1 MIRAHAL
8 TGDRAVPKSKSKRST
23 YIPPKPP
30 KPKPSPRWVPILG
43 LALIGLGC
51 LLLILIYLV
60 PVFPGG
66 NVNLVIGFVMMASGL
81 VTLSR
86 WR

>member
-1 MIRAHAL
+1 
-8 TGDRAVPKSKSKRST
+8 VPKSKSKRSN

-30 KPKPSPRWVPILG
+30 KPKPSPRWVPVTG
-43 LALIGLGC
+43 LTLIGLGC

-60 PVFPGG
+60 PGFPGG
-66 NVNLVIGFVMMASGL
+66 NLGLIVGFIAMAAGL
-81 VTLSR
+81 VLLSR

>member
-1 MIRAHAL
+1 M
-8 TGDRAVPKSKSKRST
+8 PKSRSKRST

-30 KPKPSPRWVPILG
+30 RPKPSPRWVPALG
-43 LALIGLGC
+43 LGLIGVGTLI
-51 LLLILIYLV
+51 LILIYLI
-60 PVFPGG
+60 PGIPGG
-66 NVNLVIGFVMMASGL
+66 NINLIIGFVMMAAGL

>member
-1 MIRAHAL
+1 MIAASQSPWR
-8 TGDRAVPKSKSKRST
+8 GPVPKSRSKRST

-30 KPKPSPRWVPILG
+30 KPKPSPRWVPVTG

-51 LLLILIYLV
+51 LLLILIYLI
-60 PVFPGG
+60 PGFPGG
-66 NVNLVIGFVMMASGL
+66 NINLIIGFIMMASGL
-81 VTLSR
+81 ITLSR

>member
-1 MIRAHAL
+1 M
-8 TGDRAVPKSKSKRST
+8 PKSKSKRST
-23 YIPPKPP
+23 YTPPKPA
-30 KPKPSPRWVPILG
+30 KPKPSPRWVPVTG

-60 PVFPGG
+60 PGLPGG
-66 NVNLVIGFVMMASGL
+66 NINLIVGFIMMAGGL
-81 VTLSR
+81 ITLSR